1 MKTIDCFIPWQSD
14 EQVKGTLE
22 NLQAEPQVQSVNF
35 LREDGPGN
43 TRTIRYIAETATAP
57 YTLLYI
63 KYDTLQL
70 GYHALTRLL
79 TIAEDSQA
87 LMMYS
92 DHMTIG
98 ARSKE
103 QGTKENQKA
112 EQSSCSL
119 PPAPCPLIDY
129 QLGSVRDDFQMGSV
143 LLFRTEVLKE
153 YVAQENLHNYQF
165 AALYDLRL
173 FISRK
178 QLPLHIDE
186 FLYTEV
192 ERDTRLSG
200 EKQFDYV
207 DPRNRS
213 RQVEMERACTRHLRA
228 MNAYLHGDEYD
239 EVNLSEGEFA
249 VEASVI
255 IPVRNRERTI
265 EDAIRSALSQETS
278 FPFNVIV
285 IDNHS
290 TDGTTE
296 IIERVKSEELRVKSE
311 ELRVKNKSN
320 NPEDKSNSDSSLFT
334 LHSSL
339 QTSDS
344 SLFTL
349 HSSLIHL
356 IPDRN
361 DLGIGGCWNMA
372 VHHPQVGRFVVQL
385 DSDDLYSSPHTLQRM
400 VDAFYAE
407 GAAMVIGSYR
417 MCDFQLNTLPPGLID
432 HREWT
437 LQNGRNNALRI
448 NGLGAPRAFFTP
460 VLRELQIPN
469 TSYGED
475 YALGLMI
482 SRRYRIGRIFDE
494 VYLCRRWEG
503 NSDAALSQDK
513 INKNNTYKDHLR
525 TLEIKA
531 RQQLN
536 QLWQHIVTEEEID
549 AFFQKELQEWPEA
562 AERYKA
568 LEEVKSEELRVKNEN
583 NKQGSEGISD
593 SSLFT
598 LHSSL
603 QSSDSSLF
611 TLHSSFICQWNP
623 ARIVSTGAAID
634 KKSISER
641 PCFLC
646 DNNRPKEQHK
656 LMTEKHYQILVNP
669 YPILPQHF
677 TIPMRRHTPQSIYSS
692 FGTLRRMAWNMPKH
706 IVFYNGPLC
715 GASCPDHMHL
725 QAGSRGIVPLERDWT
740 MYEKNLRKL
749 YPLTGEQMASMEEAG
764 NVGSRPGLYLLEG
777 YACPVFVIRSLPA
790 ESDSI
795 LCQRVYKALPVVG
808 DEAEPRLNIVCWRQ
822 EGTSSRPDEIVTL
835 IFPRSKHRPDCYY
848 AEGKEQ
854 LMISPGAL
862 DMCGL
867 FITPREQDFKAL
879 TAEKA
884 AAILKEVTL
893 SEEELKP
900 IIESLSDKPQ
910 TTDPTQ
916 PPFKGEEFSPFKGEL
931 ERVRGWVGSSVSVGI
946 MKETA
951 IRFCMNNVYT
961 AKGNEVVGEQTAEYT
976 EGGIRWRDNVYQEL
990 TFRPQEESLPLK
1002 GVGGS
1007 FTLHGVTIGQRFHWE
1022 RQESQ
1027 TFQGILKLVVDEDK
1041 IVAINILPVEDYL
1054 TSVIS
1059 SEMKGS
1065 CSLEFLKAA
1074 AVISRSW
1081 LYAQMQRRQEKADGP
1096 APFFSFVK
1104 GEGESIRW
1112 YDREDHTIFDVCAD
1126 DHCQR
1131 YQGITR
1137 ASNPQV
1143 AEAVNATRGQVLMY
1157 EGKICD
1163 TRFGKCCGGQTNE
1176 YQYCWENIE
1185 VPYLRSVKDPFCNT
1199 HDTQILRQVLNDYDL
1214 ETRDFYEWTEELSQE
1229 DIHDRITAHLKMD
1242 LGPILALEIVEKGP
1256 GGHISK
1262 LRIVGKEKSFIVGK
1276 ELEIRRMLSA
1286 STLKSSAFTVETK
1299 NVRNSIPGRFILHGH
1314 GWGHGVGLCQI
1325 GAAVMGEQGYSYK
1338 KILKHYYTDVQITKL

>member
-1 MKTIDCFIPWQSD
+1 MLHIDCFIPWQSD
-14 EQVKGTLE
+14 EQAGETLE
-22 NLQAEPQVQSVNF
+22 SLKAEPQVQSVNF
-35 LREDGPGN
+35 LREEGPGN
-43 TRTIRYIAETATAP
+43 TRTIKRIAETATAP
-57 YTLLYI
+57 YTLLYC

-92 DHMTIG
+92 DHY
-98 ARSKE
+98 
-103 QGTKENQKA
+103 
-112 EQSSCSL
+112 SL
-119 PPAPCPLIDY
+119 SPDGERHAMPLIDY
-129 QLGSVRDDFQMGSV
+129 QLGSVRDDFQMGSL

-192 ERDTRLSG
+192 EHDTRLSG

-228 MNAYLHGDEYD
+228 LNAYLHGDEYD
-239 EVNLSEGEFA
+239 EVNFSEGEFA
-249 VEASVI
+249 VEASVV

-265 EDAIRSALSQETS
+265 RDAIRSVLEQETT
-278 FPFNVIV
+278 FPFNLIV
-285 IDNHS
+285 VDNGS

-296 IIERVKSEELRVKSE
+296 AIDEFSADERVIHII
-311 ELRVKNKSN
+311 
-320 NPEDKSNSDSSLFT
+320 PE
-334 LHSSL
+334 
-339 QTSDS
+339 
-344 SLFTL
+344 
-349 HSSLIHL
+349 
-356 IPDRN
+356 RN
-361 DLGIGGCWNMA
+361 DLGIGGCWNTA
-372 VHHPQVGRFVVQL
+372 VHHPLVGRFVVQL
-385 DSDDLYSSPHTLQRM
+385 DSDDLYSSPQTLQRM

-460 VLRELQIPN
+460 VLRALQIPN

-482 SRRYRIGRIFDE
+482 SRRYRIGRIYDE

-536 QLWQHIVTEEEID
+536 LLWQHKVTEEEIE
-549 AFFQKELQEWPEA
+549 AFFQKELQDWPEA

-568 LEEVKSEELRVKNEN
+568 LEEGVQTKELPLGEMMMAA
-583 NKQGSEGISD
+583 Q
-593 SSLFT
+593 F
-598 LHSSL
+598 
-603 QSSDSSLF
+603 
-611 TLHSSFICQWNP
+611 NP

-634 KKSISER
+634 KKTISER

-692 FGTLRRMAWNMPKH
+692 FGTLRKMAWDMPKH

-725 QAGSRGIVPLERDWT
+725 QAGSRGIAPLERDWT
-740 MYEKNLRKL
+740 MYEKGLRKL

-764 NVGSRPGLYLLEG
+764 NVGNRPGLYLLEG
-777 YACPVFVIRSLPA
+777 YACPVFVIRSLPT
-790 ESDSI
+790 ESDSL
-795 LCQRVYKALPVVG
+795 LCQRVYKALPVIG
-808 DEAEPRLNIVCWRQ
+808 DETEPRLNIVCWR
-822 EGTSSRPDEIVTL
+822 EKGTASRPDEIVTL

-854 LMISPGAL
+854 LLISPGAL

-884 AAILKEVTL
+884 ASILKEVTL

-900 IIESLSDKPQ
+900 IITQLTDKAEG
-910 TTDPTQ
+910 TATD
-916 PPFKGEEFSPFKGEL
+916 GEEKKDDMPAINQ
-931 ERVRGWVGSSVSVGI
+931 VVSVGI
-946 MKETA
+946 MKDTA
-951 IRFCMNNVYT
+951 IRFCMNSPYQ
-961 AKGNEVVGEQTAEYT
+961 AKGTEVTGEQIAEYT
-976 EGGIRWRDNVYQEL
+976 EGGIRWKDNVYQEL
-990 TFRPQEESLPLK
+990 TFRPQED
-1002 GVGGS
+1002 GAS
-1007 FTLHGVTIGQRFHWE
+1007 FTLHGVTIGQKFHWE

-1027 TFQGILKLVVDEDK
+1027 TFSGILKLVVDEDK

-1059 SEMKGS
+1059 SEMKSS

-1081 LYAQMQRRQEKADGP
+1081 LYAQMQRRQERAGQP
-1096 APFFSFVK
+1096 APFFTFVK

-1157 EGKICD
+1157 DGKVCD

-1185 VPYLRSVKDPFCNT
+1185 VPYLRSVKDPYCNT
-1199 HDTQILRQVLNDYDL
+1199 SDKKILRQVLNDYDL
-1214 ETRDFYEWTEELSQE
+1214 ETHDFYEWTEELSQE
-1229 DIHDRITAHLKMD
+1229 EIHERITSHLKMD
-1242 LGPILALEIVEKGP
+1242 LGPILGLEIVEKGP

-1262 LRIVGKEKSFIVGK
+1262 LRIVGKDKAFIIGK
-1276 ELEIRRMLSA
+1276 ELEIRRLLST
-1286 STLKSSAFTVETK
+1286 SHLKSSAFTIETK
-1299 NVRNSIPGRFILHGH
+1299 NVRGGIPGRFVLHGR

-1325 GAAVMGEQGYSYK
+1325 GAAVMGERGFSYK
-1338 KILKHYYTDVQITKL
+1338 QILKHYYTDVQIKRLS

>member
-1 MKTIDCFIPWQSD
+1 MNYIDCFIPWQND

-22 NLQAEPQVQSVNF
+22 NLTADPNVQSVNL

-43 TRTIRYIAETATAP
+43 TRTIKSIAEKATAP
-57 YTLLYI
+57 YTLLYT

-70 GYHALTRLL
+70 GYHALTRLI
-79 TIAEDSQA
+79 TIAEDSGA
-87 LMMYS
+87 LMIYS
-92 DHMTIG
+92 DHY
-98 ARSKE
+98 
-103 QGTKENQKA
+103 
-112 EQSSCSL
+112 SL
-119 PPAPCPLIDY
+119 TPALSEREGDESQQVPPPLEGKGEAFPLIDY

-143 LLFRTEVLKE
+143 LLFRTEALKA
-153 YVAQENLHNYQF
+153 YVSQENLHNYQF

-173 FISRK
+173 FISRE
-178 QLPLHIDE
+178 QLPLHVDE

-192 ERDTRLSG
+192 EHDTRLSG
-200 EKQFDYV
+200 QKQFDYV
-207 DPRNRS
+207 DPRNRN

-228 MNAYLHGDEYD
+228 LNAYLHGDEYD
-239 EVNLSEGEFA
+239 EVNFSEGEFA
-249 VEASVI
+249 VEASVV

-265 EDAIRSALSQETS
+265 RDAIRSVLEQETS
-278 FPFNVIV
+278 FPFNLIV
-285 IDNHS
+285 VDNGS

-296 IIERVKSEELRVKSE
+296 AIDEFAGDERV
-311 ELRVKNKSN
+311 
-320 NPEDKSNSDSSLFT
+320 
-334 LHSSL
+334 
-339 QTSDS
+339 
-344 SLFTL
+344 
-349 HSSLIHL
+349 IHI
-356 IPDRN
+356 IPNRN
-361 DLGIGGCWNMA
+361 DLGIGGCWNTA
-372 VHHPQVGRFVVQL
+372 VHHPLVGRFVVQL

-482 SRRYRIGRIFDE
+482 SRRYRIGRIYDE

-536 QLWQHIVTEEEID
+536 LLWQHNVTEEEIE
-549 AFFQKELQEWPEA
+549 AFFQKELEEWPEA

-568 LEEVKSEELRVKNEN
+568 LENVQTK
-583 NKQGSEGISD
+583 
-593 SSLFT
+593 T
-598 LHSSL
+598 LAWGQEAMPNVQCSM
-603 QSSDSSLF
+603 F
-611 TLHSSFICQWNP
+611 NVQWNP
-623 ARIVSTGAAID
+623 ARIVSTAASID

-677 TIPMRRHTPQSIYSS
+677 TIPMRRHRPQSIYSS
-692 FGTLRRMAWNMPKH
+692 FGTLRKMAWDMPKH

-740 MYEKNLRKL
+740 MYEKDLKKL

-790 ESDSI
+790 ESDSL
-795 LCQRVYKALPVVG
+795 LCQRVYKALPIVG
-808 DEAEPRLNIVCWRQ
+808 DESEPRLNIVCWRQ

-884 AAILKEVTL
+884 VSILQEVTL

-900 IIESLSDKPQ
+900 IIESLS
-910 TTDPTQ
+910 PTLS
-916 PPFKGEEFSPFKGEL
+916 KGEGEEFQHITPPLEGKGEA
-931 ERVRGWVGSSVSVGI
+931 VGSVSVGI
-946 MKETA
+946 MKDA
-951 IRFCMNNVYT
+951 VIRFCMNSPYQ
-961 AKGNEVVGEQTAEYT
+961 AKGNEVEGEQVAEYT
-976 EGGIRWRDNVYQEL
+976 DGGIRWQDNVYQEL
-990 TFRPQEESLPLK
+990 TFRGE
-1002 GVGGS
+1002 GS
-1007 FTLHGVTIGQRFHWE
+1007 FTLHNVTIGQKFHWE

-1027 TFQGILKLVVDEDK
+1027 TFSGILKLVVDEDK

-1059 SEMKGS
+1059 SEMKS
-1065 CSLEFLKAA
+1065 SSSLEFLKAA

-1081 LYAQMQRRQEKADGP
+1081 LYAQMQRRQERAGQP

-1104 GEGESIRW
+1104 GDGESIRW

-1137 ASNPQV
+1137 ASNPKV
-1143 AEAVNATRGQVLMY
+1143 IEAVNATRGQVLMY
-1157 EGKICD
+1157 DGKICD
-1163 TRFGKCCGGQTNE
+1163 TRFGKCCGGRTNE
-1176 YQYCWENIE
+1176 FQYCWENIE
-1185 VPYLRSVKDPFCNT
+1185 VPYLRSVQDPFCNT
-1199 HDTQILRQVLNDYDL
+1199 SDKKILRQVLNDYDL

-1229 DIHDRITAHLKMD
+1229 EIHDRICKHLKME
-1242 LGPILALEIVEKGP
+1242 LGPILGMEIVEKGP

-1262 LRIVGKEKSFIVGK
+1262 LRIVGQEKSFVVGK
-1276 ELEIRRMLSA
+1276 ELEIRRMLST
-1286 STLKSSAFTVETK
+1286 SHLKSSAFTVETK
-1299 NVRNSIPGRFILHGH
+1299 NVRNGVPGRFILHGR

-1338 KILKHYYTDVQITKL
+1338 QILKHYYTGAEISS

>member
-1 MKTIDCFIPWQSD
+1 MINCIDCFIPWQSD
-14 EQVKGTLE
+14 EQVRGTLE
-22 NLQAEPQVQSVNF
+22 SLQADPNVQSVNF
-35 LREDGPGN
+35 LREDN
-43 TRTIRYIAETATAP
+43 LSSTRTIKRIAETSTAP
-57 YTLLYI
+57 YTLLYT

-70 GYHALTRLL
+70 GFHALTRFL
-79 TIAEDSQA
+79 TIAEDSGA
-87 LMMYS
+87 LMMYA
-92 DHMTIG
+92 DHYKQPPSISPEGEKHKASARGGLEG
-98 ARSKE
+98 AV
-103 QGTKENQKA
+103 
-112 EQSSCSL
+112 
-119 PPAPCPLIDY
+119 PCPLTDY
-129 QLGSVRDDFQMGSV
+129 QLGSVRDDFEMGSV
-143 LLFRTEVLKE
+143 LFFRTEVLKE

-173 FISRK
+173 FISRL

-192 ERDTRLSG
+192 EHDTRLSG
-200 EKQFDYV
+200 QKQFDYV

-213 RQVEMERACTRHLRA
+213 RQEEMERACTRHLRA
-228 MNAYLHGDEYD
+228 LNAYLHGDEYD

-249 VEASVI
+249 VEASVV

-265 EDAIRSALSQETS
+265 EDAIRSALTQETS

-296 IIERVKSEELRVKSE
+296 VIERVKSEE
-311 ELRVKNKSN
+311 
-320 NPEDKSNSDSSLFT
+320 
-334 LHSSL
+334 
-339 QTSDS
+339 
-344 SLFTL
+344 
-349 HSSLIHL
+349 SSLIHI
-356 IPDRN
+356 IPERT
-361 DLGIGGCWNMA
+361 DLGIGDCWNLA
-372 VHHPQVGRFVVQL
+372 VHHPQAGRFVVQL

-407 GAAMVIGSYR
+407 GAAMVVGSYR
-417 MCDFQLNTLPPGLID
+417 MCDFHLNTLPPGLID

-460 VLRELQIPN
+460 VLREIQIPN

-482 SRRYRIGRIFDE
+482 SRRYRIARIFDE

-525 TLEIKA
+525 SLEIKA

-536 QLWQHIVTEEEID
+536 LLWQHEVTAEEVE
-549 AFFQKELQEWPEA
+549 AFFQKELQEWSEA

-568 LEEVKSEELRVKNEN
+568 LEEVKTKVLSNEERRTKSEESELPSAS
-583 NKQGSEGISD
+583 GSSIN

-603 QSSDSSLF
+603 LAQF
-611 TLHSSFICQWNP
+611 NP
-623 ARIVSTGAAID
+623 ARIVSTGASID

-677 TIPMRRHTPQSIYSS
+677 TIPMRRHKPQSIYSS

-706 IVFYNGPLC
+706 IIFYNGPLC

-740 MYEKNLRKL
+740 MYEKGLRKL

-764 NVGSRPGLYLLEG
+764 NVGNRPGLYILED

-790 ESDSI
+790 ESNSL
-795 LCQRVYKALPVVG
+795 LCQRVYKALPIVG
-808 DEAEPRLNIVCWRQ
+808 DETEPRLNIVCWRQ

-848 AEGKEQ
+848 AKGKNQ
-854 LMISPGAL
+854 MMVSPGAL

-867 FITPREQDFKAL
+867 FITPRQQDFKAL
-879 TAEKA
+879 TAERA
-884 AAILKEVTL
+884 AAILREVTL

-900 IIESLSDKPQ
+900 IIKNLS
-910 TTDPTQ
+910 PTLS
-916 PPFKGEEFSPFKGEL
+916 KEEGEESQSVTPPL
-931 ERVRGWVGSSVSVGI
+931 EGKVEAVSSVSVGI

-951 IRFCMNNVYT
+951 IHFCMNAPYQ
-961 AKGNEVVGEQTAEYT
+961 AKGNEVVGEQFAEYT
-976 EGGIRWRDNVYQEL
+976 EGGIRWNNNLYQEL
-990 TFRPQEESLPLK
+990 TFRPSLSQGE
-1002 GVGGS
+1002 GVASAALTSPFGGTGEAAS
-1007 FTLHGVTIGQRFHWE
+1007 FTLHDVTIGQRFHWE
-1022 RQESQ
+1022 RKESQ
-1027 TFQGILKLVVDEDK
+1027 TFSGILKLVVDEDK

-1059 SEMKGS
+1059 SEMKSS
-1065 CSLEFLKAA
+1065 CSLEFLKAS

-1081 LYAQMQRRQEKADGP
+1081 LYAQMQRRQEHAERTD
-1096 APFFSFVK
+1096 PFFSFVK
-1104 GEGESIRW
+1104 GDGESIRW

-1131 YQGITR
+1131 YQGITK
-1137 ASNPQV
+1137 ASNPRV

-1157 EGKICD
+1157 DGKICD
-1163 TRFGKCCGGQTNE
+1163 TRFGKCCGGRTNE
-1176 YQYCWENIE
+1176 FQYCWENIE

-1199 HDTQILRQVLNDYDL
+1199 SDRRILRQVLNDYDL
-1214 ETRDFYEWTEELSQE
+1214 ETHNFYEWTEELSQE
-1229 DIHDRITAHLKMD
+1229 EIHDRITKHLKME
-1242 LGPILALEIVEKGP
+1242 LGPILGMEIVEKGP

-1262 LRIVGKEKSFIVGK
+1262 LRIVGQEKSFIVGK
-1276 ELEIRRMLSA
+1276 ELEIRRMLST
-1286 STLKSSAFTVETK
+1286 SHLKSSAFTFETK
-1299 NVRNSIPGRFILHGH
+1299 NVRNGIPGRFILHGH

-1325 GAAVMGEQGYSYK
+1325 GAAVMGEQGYSYGE
-1338 KILKHYYTDVQITKL
+1338 ILKFYYTKAEIRTL

>member
-1 MKTIDCFIPWQSD
+1 MANRVDCFIPWQSD
-14 EQVKGTLE
+14 EQVKGTLDELLADE
-22 NLQAEPQVQSVNF
+22 NVKEVNF
-35 LREDGPGN
+35 LREEGIGS
-43 TRTIRYIAETATAP
+43 TKTIRFIAETATAP
-57 YTLLYI
+57 YTLLYC
-63 KYDTLQL
+63 KYDALQL

-87 LMMYS
+87 LMLFS
-92 DHMTIG
+92 DHYTLTPNG
-98 ARSKE
+98 ERRSM
-103 QGTKENQKA
+103 
-112 EQSSCSL
+112 
-119 PPAPCPLIDY
+119 PLISC

-200 EKQFDYV
+200 QKQFDYV

-213 RQVEMERACTRHLRA
+213 RQIEMERACTRHLRA
-228 MNAYLHGDEYD
+228 LNAYLHGDEYD
-239 EVNLSEGEFA
+239 EINLSEGEFA

-265 EDAIRSALSQETS
+265 RDAIRSVLEQETT
-278 FPFNVIV
+278 FPFNLIV
-285 IDNHS
+285 VDNGS
-290 TDGTTE
+290 ADGTTE
-296 IIERVKSEELRVKSE
+296 AIDEFSADERV
-311 ELRVKNKSN
+311 
-320 NPEDKSNSDSSLFT
+320 
-334 LHSSL
+334 
-339 QTSDS
+339 
-344 SLFTL
+344 
-349 HSSLIHL
+349 IHI

-385 DSDDLYSSPHTLQRM
+385 DSDDLYSSPQTLQRM

-437 LQNGRNNALRI
+437 LLNGRNNALRI

-482 SRRYRIGRIFDE
+482 SRRYRIGRIYDE
-494 VYLCRRWEG
+494 LYLCRRWEG

-536 QLWQHIVTEEEID
+536 LLWQHKVTEEELE

-568 LEEVKSEELRVKNEN
+568 LEEGVQTKELPLGEMMMAA
-583 NKQGSEGISD
+583 Q
-593 SSLFT
+593 F
-598 LHSSL
+598 
-603 QSSDSSLF
+603 
-611 TLHSSFICQWNP
+611 NP

-634 KKSISER
+634 KKTISER

-646 DNNRPKEQHK
+646 DNNRPKKQHK

-692 FGTLRRMAWNMPKH
+692 FGTLRKMAWDMPKH

-740 MYEKNLRKL
+740 MYEKGLRKL
-749 YPLTGEQMASMEEAG
+749 YPLTGEQTASMEEAG
-764 NVGSRPGLYLLEG
+764 NVGSRCGLYLLEG
-777 YACPVFVIRSLPA
+777 YACPVFVIRSLPT
-790 ESDSI
+790 ESDSL
-795 LCQRVYKALPVVG
+795 LCQRVYKALPVIG
-808 DEAEPRLNIVCWRQ
+808 DETEPRLNIVCWRQ
-822 EGTSSRPDEIVTL
+822 EGSASRPDEIVTL

-854 LMISPGAL
+854 LLISPGAL

-867 FITPREQDFKAL
+867 FITPREQDFEAL

-884 AAILKEVTL
+884 ASILKEVTL

-900 IIESLSDKPQ
+900 IITQLTDKAEG
-910 TTDPTQ
+910 TATD
-916 PPFKGEEFSPFKGEL
+916 GEEKKDDMPAINQ
-931 ERVRGWVGSSVSVGI
+931 VVSVGI
-946 MKETA
+946 MKDTA
-951 IRFCMNNVYT
+951 IRFCMNNPYQ
-961 AKGNEVVGEQTAEYT
+961 AKGTEVTGEQIAEYT
-976 EGGIRWRDNVYQEL
+976 EGGIRWKDNVYQEL
-990 TFRPQEESLPLK
+990 TFRPQEDAA
-1002 GVGGS
+1002 S
-1007 FTLHGVTIGQRFHWE
+1007 FTLHGVTIGQKFHWE

-1027 TFQGILKLVVDEDK
+1027 TFSGILKLVVDEDK

-1059 SEMKGS
+1059 SEMKSS

-1081 LYAQMQRRQEKADGP
+1081 LYAQMQRRQERAGQP

-1137 ASNPQV
+1137 ANNPKV
-1143 AEAVNATRGQVLMY
+1143 EEAVNATRGQVLMY
-1157 EGKICD
+1157 DGKICD

-1185 VPYLRSVKDPFCNT
+1185 VPYLRSVKDPYCNT
-1199 HDTQILRQVLNDYDL
+1199 SDKKILRQVLNDYDL

-1229 DIHDRITAHLKMD
+1229 EVHDRICKHLKME
-1242 LGPILALEIVEKGP
+1242 LGPIMGMEIVEKGP

-1262 LRIVGKEKSFIVGK
+1262 LRIVGKDKSFIVGK
-1276 ELEIRRMLSA
+1276 ELEIRRMLST

-1299 NVRNSIPGRFILHGH
+1299 NVRGGVPQRFVLHGR

-1338 KILKHYYTDVQITKL
+1338 KILKHYYTDVQIKRLS

>member
-1 MKTIDCFIPWQSD
+1 MLHIDCFIPWQSD
-14 EQVKGTLE
+14 EQAGETLE
-22 NLQAEPQVQSVNF
+22 SLKAEPQVQSVNF
-35 LREDGPGN
+35 LREEGPGN
-43 TRTIRYIAETATAP
+43 TRTIKRIAETATAP
-57 YTLLYI
+57 YTLLYC

-92 DHMTIG
+92 DHY
-98 ARSKE
+98 
-103 QGTKENQKA
+103 
-112 EQSSCSL
+112 SL
-119 PPAPCPLIDY
+119 SPDGERHAMPLIDY
-129 QLGSVRDDFQMGSV
+129 QLGSVRDDFQMGSL

-192 ERDTRLSG
+192 EHDTRLSG

-228 MNAYLHGDEYD
+228 LNAYLHGDEYD
-239 EVNLSEGEFA
+239 EVNFSEGEFA
-249 VEASVI
+249 VEASVV

-265 EDAIRSALSQETS
+265 RDAIRSVLEQETS
-278 FPFNVIV
+278 FPFNLIV
-285 IDNHS
+285 VDNGS

-296 IIERVKSEELRVKSE
+296 AIDEFKDDERV
-311 ELRVKNKSN
+311 
-320 NPEDKSNSDSSLFT
+320 
-334 LHSSL
+334 
-339 QTSDS
+339 
-344 SLFTL
+344 
-349 HSSLIHL
+349 IHVV
-356 IPDRN
+356 PDRD

-372 VHHPQVGRFVVQL
+372 VHHPLVGRFVVQL
-385 DSDDLYSSPHTLQRM
+385 DSDDLYSSPQTLQRM

-482 SRRYRIGRIFDE
+482 SRRYRIGRIYDE

-536 QLWQHIVTEEEID
+536 LLWQHKVTAEEIE
-549 AFFQKELQEWPEA
+549 AFFQKELQEWHEA

-568 LEEVKSEELRVKNEN
+568 LEEGVQTKELPLGET
-583 NKQGSEGISD
+583 
-593 SSLFT
+593 T
-598 LHSSL
+598 LAA
-603 QSSDSSLF
+603 
-611 TLHSSFICQWNP
+611 QWNP
-623 ARIVSTGAAID
+623 ARIVSTGASID

-692 FGTLRRMAWNMPKH
+692 FGTLRRMAWDMPKH

-740 MYEKNLRKL
+740 MYEKGLRKL

-764 NVGSRPGLYLLEG
+764 NVGNRPGLYLLEG
-777 YACPVFVIRSLPA
+777 YACPVFVIRSLPT
-790 ESDSI
+790 ESDSL
-795 LCQRVYKALPVVG
+795 LCQRVYKALPVIG
-808 DEAEPRLNIVCWRQ
+808 DETEPRLNIVCWR
-822 EGTSSRPDEIVTL
+822 EKGTASRPDEIVTL

-854 LMISPGAL
+854 LLISPGAL

-867 FITPREQDFKAL
+867 FITPREQDFETL

-884 AAILKEVTL
+884 ASILKEVTL

-900 IIESLSDKPQ
+900 IITQLTDKAEG
-910 TTDPTQ
+910 TATE
-916 PPFKGEEFSPFKGEL
+916 GEEKKDDMPAINQ
-931 ERVRGWVGSSVSVGI
+931 VVSVGI
-946 MKETA
+946 MKDTA
-951 IRFCMNNVYT
+951 IRFCMNSPYQ
-961 AKGNEVVGEQTAEYT
+961 AKGTEVTGEQIAEYT
-976 EGGIRWRDNVYQEL
+976 EGGIRWKDNVYQEL

-1007 FTLHGVTIGQRFHWE
+1007 FTLHGVTIGQKFHWE

-1027 TFQGILKLVVDEDK
+1027 TFSGILKLVVDEDK
-1041 IVAINILPVEDYL
+1041 IVAINILPIEDYL

-1059 SEMKGS
+1059 SEMKSS

-1081 LYAQMQRRQEKADGP
+1081 LYAQMQRRQERAGQP
-1096 APFFSFVK
+1096 APFFTFVK

-1157 EGKICD
+1157 DGKVCD

-1185 VPYLRSVKDPFCNT
+1185 VPYLRSVKDPYCNT
-1199 HDTQILRQVLNDYDL
+1199 SDKKILRQVLNDYDL
-1214 ETRDFYEWTEELSQE
+1214 ETHDFYEWTEELSQE
-1229 DIHDRITAHLKMD
+1229 EIHERITSHLKMD
-1242 LGPILALEIVEKGP
+1242 LGPILNLEIVEKGP

-1262 LRIVGKEKSFIVGK
+1262 LRIVGKDKAFIIGK
-1276 ELEIRRMLSA
+1276 ELEIRRLLST
-1286 STLKSSAFTVETK
+1286 SHLKSSAFTVETK
-1299 NVRNSIPGRFILHGH
+1299 NVRGGVPQRFVLHGR

-1325 GAAVMGEQGYSYK
+1325 GAAVMGERGFSYK
-1338 KILKHYYTDVQITKL
+1338 QILKHYYTDVQIKRLS

>member
-1 MKTIDCFIPWQSD
+1 MVNCIDCFIPWQSD

-22 NLQAEPQVQSVNF
+22 NLTADPNVQSVNL

-43 TRTIRYIAETATAP
+43 TLTIKRIAEKATAP
-57 YTLLYI
+57 YTLLYT

-70 GYHALTRLL
+70 GYHALTRLI

-87 LMMYS
+87 LMIYA
-92 DHMTIG
+92 DHYT
-98 ARSKE
+98 AHTKPS
-103 QGTKENQKA
+103 QGE
-112 EQSSCSL
+112 SSVHS
-119 PPAPCPLIDY
+119 PSEGTEMVSPMPLIDY

-143 LLFRTEVLKE
+143 LLFRTEVLKA
-153 YVAQENLHNYQF
+153 YVSQENLHNYQF

-178 QLPLHIDE
+178 QLPLHVDE

-192 ERDTRLSG
+192 EHDTRLSG
-200 EKQFDYV
+200 QKQFDYV

-228 MNAYLHGDEYD
+228 LNAYLHGDEYD
-239 EVNLSEGEFA
+239 EVNFSEGEFA
-249 VEASVI
+249 VEASVV

-265 EDAIRSALSQETS
+265 RDAIRSVLEQQTS
-278 FPFNVIV
+278 FPFNLIV
-285 IDNHS
+285 VDNGS

-296 IIERVKSEELRVKSE
+296 AIDEFGGDER
-311 ELRVKNKSN
+311 
-320 NPEDKSNSDSSLFT
+320 
-334 LHSSL
+334 
-339 QTSDS
+339 
-344 SLFTL
+344 
-349 HSSLIHL
+349 LIHV
-356 IPDRN
+356 IPERN
-361 DLGIGGCWNMA
+361 DLGIGGCWNTA
-372 VHHPQVGRFVVQL
+372 VHHPMVGRFVVQL
-385 DSDDLYSSPHTLQRM
+385 DSDDLYSSPQTLQRM
-400 VDAFYAE
+400 VDTFYAE

-417 MCDFQLNTLPPGLID
+417 MCDFHLNTLPPGLID

-460 VLRELQIPN
+460 VLRQLQIPN

-482 SRRYRIGRIFDE
+482 SRRYRIGRIYDE

-503 NSDAALSQDK
+503 NSDAALSQDR
-513 INKNNTYKDHLR
+513 INRNNTYKDHLR

-536 QLWQHIVTEEEID
+536 LLWQHKVTDEELE
-549 AFFQKELQEWPEA
+549 AFFQRELEEWPEA

-568 LEEVKSEELRVKNEN
+568 LEEVQTKELQAPANFPLAGSTSESPALKGEVWRGTV
-583 NKQGSEGISD
+583 
-593 SSLFT
+593 
-598 LHSSL
+598 
-603 QSSDSSLF
+603 
-611 TLHSSFICQWNP
+611 QWNP

-634 KKSISER
+634 RESISQR

-677 TIPMRRHTPQSIYSS
+677 TIPMRRHRPQSIYSS
-692 FGTLRRMAWNMPKH
+692 FATLRRMAWDMPEH

-740 MYEKNLRKL
+740 MYEKGLKKL

-764 NVGSRPGLYLLEG
+764 NVGSRPGLYLLQG
-777 YACPVFVIRSLPA
+777 YPCPVFVIRSLPA
-790 ESDSI
+790 ESDSL
-795 LCQRVYKALPVVG
+795 LCQRVYKALPIVG
-808 DEAEPRLNIVCWRQ
+808 DETEPRLNIVCWRQ
-822 EGTSSRPDEIVTL
+822 EGTSSHPDEIVTL

-848 AEGKEQ
+848 AEGGEQ

-867 FITPREQDFKAL
+867 FITPRQQDFQAL
-879 TAEKA
+879 TAERA
-884 AAILKEVTL
+884 TGILQEVTL
-893 SEEELKP
+893 SPEELKP
-900 IIESLSDKPQ
+900 IIEELTDLRSPELPLGGETDAASTGQDSDVSIKRSL
-910 TTDPTQ
+910 
-916 PPFKGEEFSPFKGEL
+916 EET
-931 ERVRGWVGSSVSVGI
+931 VSVGI
-946 MKETA
+946 MKDTV
-951 IRFCMNNVYT
+951 IRFCMNSPYQ
-961 AKGNEVVGEQTAEYT
+961 AKGSEVTGEQVAEYT
-976 EGGIRWRDNVYQEL
+976 DGGIRWRDNVYREL
-990 TFRPQEESLPLK
+990 TFRGE
-1002 GVGGS
+1002 GS
-1007 FTLHGVTIGQRFHWE
+1007 FTLRGVTIGQKFHWE

-1027 TFQGILKLVVDEDK
+1027 TFSGILKLVVDEDK

-1081 LYAQMQRRQEKADGP
+1081 LYAQMQHRQERAGQP

-1104 GEGESIRW
+1104 SEGESIRW

-1143 AEAVNATRGQVLMY
+1143 REAVNATRGQVLSY
-1157 EGKICD
+1157 DGRICD
-1163 TRFGKCCGGQTNE
+1163 TRFGKCCGGRTNE
-1176 YQYCWENIE
+1176 FQYCWENIE
-1185 VPYLRSVKDPFCNT
+1185 VPYLRSVEDPFCNT
-1199 HDTQILRQVLNDYDL
+1199 SDRKILRQVLNDYDL
-1214 ETRDFYEWTEELSQE
+1214 ETHDFYEWTEELTQE
-1229 DIHDRITAHLKMD
+1229 EAHGRICEHLKME
-1242 LGPILALEIVEKGP
+1242 LGPILGMEIVEKGP

-1262 LRIVGKEKSFIVGK
+1262 LRIVGGEKSFVVGK
-1276 ELEIRRMLSA
+1276 ELEIRRMLST

-1299 NVRNSIPGRFILHGH
+1299 QVRDGIPGRFILHGR

-1325 GAAVMGEQGYSYK
+1325 GAAVMGEQGYNYK
-1338 KILKHYYTDVQITKL
+1338 QILGHYYTGAKINEL

>member
-1 MKTIDCFIPWQSD
+1 MVKNTIDCFIPFESD
-14 EQVKGTLE
+14 EQVMGTMQ
-22 NLQAEPQVQSVNF
+22 NLQADSNVQSINF
-35 LREDGPGN
+35 LRDKNPFG
-43 TRTIRYIAETATAP
+43 TRAIRYIAETATAP
-57 YTLLYI
+57 YTLLYT

-92 DHMTIG
+92 DHYRPSPDLSLVGKG
-98 ARSKE
+98 ADTNKPVERDKVSTPLPTRERSGE
-103 QGTKENQKA
+103 G
-112 EQSSCSL
+112 
-119 PPAPCPLIDY
+119 PALEAVPLIDY

-153 YVAQENLHNYQF
+153 YVAQENLHNYQY
-165 AALYDLRL
+165 AGLYDLRL
-173 FISRK
+173 YISRK

-200 EKQFDYV
+200 QKQFDYV
-207 DPRNRS
+207 DPRNRA

-228 MNAYLHGDEYD
+228 LNAYLHGNEYD

-249 VEASVI
+249 VEASVV

-296 IIERVKSEELRVKSE
+296 IIERVKSEEF
-311 ELRVKNKSN
+311 RVKN
-320 NPEDKSNSDSSLFT
+320 
-334 LHSSL
+334 
-339 QTSDS
+339 
-344 SLFTL
+344 
-349 HSSLIHL
+349 LIHL

-437 LQNGRNNALRI
+437 LMNGRNNALRI

-460 VLRELQIPN
+460 VLRKLQIPN

-482 SRRYRIGRIFDE
+482 SRRYRIGRIYDE

-536 QLWQHIVTEEEID
+536 QLWQHKVTEEEID

-568 LEEVKSEELRVKNEN
+568 LEEQTLSRPLPYREKSSNH
-583 NKQGSEGISD
+583 QTIEGEKV
-593 SSLFT
+593 SSPLPARDRLGEGPT
-598 LHSSL
+598 
-603 QSSDSSLF
+603 
-611 TLHSSFICQWNP
+611 FIAQWNP

-692 FGTLRRMAWNMPKH
+692 FGTLRRMAWNMPRH

-725 QAGSRGIVPLERDWT
+725 QAGSRGVAPLERDWT
-740 MYEKNLRKL
+740 MYENKLRKL
-749 YPLTGEQMASMEEAG
+749 YPLTGEQTASMEEAG
-764 NVGSRPGLYLLEG
+764 NVGSRCGLYLLEG
-777 YACPVFVIRSLPA
+777 YPCPVFVIRSMPA

-795 LCQRVYKALPVVG
+795 LCQRVYKALPIVG

-822 EGTSSRPDEIVTL
+822 AGTASRPDEIVTL

-848 AEGKEQ
+848 AEGKDQ
-854 LMISPGAL
+854 LLVSPGAL

-867 FITPREQDFKAL
+867 IITPREQDFNAL

-884 AAILKEVTL
+884 ADILREVTL
-893 SEEELKP
+893 SEEDLKP
-900 IIESLSDKPQ
+900 IIEELTDKQAP
-910 TTDPTQ
+910 Q
-916 PPFKGEEFSPFKGEL
+916 PPSGGETGEGLPQKGDGGP
-931 ERVRGWVGSSVSVGI
+931 VVGRETVSVGI
-946 MKETA
+946 MKDTV
-951 IRFCMNNVYT
+951 IRFCINGTYQ
-961 AKGNEVVGEQTAEYT
+961 AKGTEVTGEQTAEYT
-976 EGGIRWRDNVYQEL
+976 EGGIRWKDNVYREL
-990 TFRPQEESLPLK
+990 TFRAMAGE
-1002 GVGGS
+1002 GGS
-1007 FTLHGVTIGQRFHWE
+1007 FTLHNVTIGRSFHWE

-1027 TFQGILKLVVDEDK
+1027 TFSGTLKLVVDEDK

-1054 TSVIS
+1054 KSVIS
-1059 SEMKGS
+1059 SEMKSS
-1065 CSLEFLKAA
+1065 CSLEFLKAS

-1081 LYAQMQRRQEKADGP
+1081 LYAQMQRRQEHAEQA

-1137 ASNPQV
+1137 QSDPRV
-1143 AEAVNATRGQVLMY
+1143 AEAVDATRGQVLTFD
-1157 EGKICD
+1157 GHICD
-1163 TRFGKCCGGQTNE
+1163 TRFGKCCGGRTNE
-1176 YQYCWENIE
+1176 FQYCWENIQ
-1185 VPYLRSVKDPFCNT
+1185 VPYLRSVADPFCNT
-1199 HDTQILRQVLNDYDL
+1199 SDTRILRQVLNDYDL
-1214 ETRDFYEWTEELSQE
+1214 ETHDFFEWTEELTQQE
-1229 DIHDRITAHLKMD
+1229 IHDRITEHLKAD
-1242 LGPILALEIVEKGP
+1242 LGPILALEPVESGP

-1262 LRIVGKEKSFIVGK
+1262 LRIVGQERSFVVGK
-1276 ELEIRRMLSA
+1276 ELEIRRMLST

-1299 NVRNSIPGRFILHGH
+1299 NVRGGVPGRFILHGH

-1325 GAAVMGEQGYSYK
+1325 GAAVMGEQGYNYRQ
-1338 KILKHYYTDVQITKL
+1338 ILRHYYTGARISPGNKLPARTT

>member
-1 MKTIDCFIPWQSD
+1 MANRVDCFIPWQSD
-14 EQVKGTLE
+14 EQVKGTLDELLADE
-22 NLQAEPQVQSVNF
+22 NVKEVNF
-35 LREDGPGN
+35 LREEGIGS
-43 TRTIRYIAETATAP
+43 TKTIRFIAETATAP
-57 YTLLYI
+57 YTLLYC
-63 KYDTLQL
+63 KYDALQL

-87 LMMYS
+87 LMLFS
-92 DHMTIG
+92 DHYTLTPNG
-98 ARSKE
+98 ERRSM
-103 QGTKENQKA
+103 
-112 EQSSCSL
+112 
-119 PPAPCPLIDY
+119 PLISC

-200 EKQFDYV
+200 QKQFDYV

-213 RQVEMERACTRHLRA
+213 RQIEMERACTRHLRA
-228 MNAYLHGDEYD
+228 LNAYLHGDEYD
-239 EVNLSEGEFA
+239 EINLSEGEFA

-265 EDAIRSALSQETS
+265 RDAIRSVLEQETT
-278 FPFNVIV
+278 FPFNLIV
-285 IDNHS
+285 VDNGS
-290 TDGTTE
+290 ADGTTE
-296 IIERVKSEELRVKSE
+296 AIDEFSADERV
-311 ELRVKNKSN
+311 
-320 NPEDKSNSDSSLFT
+320 
-334 LHSSL
+334 
-339 QTSDS
+339 
-344 SLFTL
+344 
-349 HSSLIHL
+349 IHI

-385 DSDDLYSSPHTLQRM
+385 DSDDLYSSPQTLQRM

-437 LQNGRNNALRI
+437 LLNGRNNALRI

-482 SRRYRIGRIFDE
+482 SRRYRIGRIYDE
-494 VYLCRRWEG
+494 LYLCRRWEG

-536 QLWQHIVTEEEID
+536 LLWQHKVTEEELE

-568 LEEVKSEELRVKNEN
+568 LEEGVQTKELPLGEMMMAA
-583 NKQGSEGISD
+583 Q
-593 SSLFT
+593 F
-598 LHSSL
+598 
-603 QSSDSSLF
+603 
-611 TLHSSFICQWNP
+611 NP

-634 KKSISER
+634 KKTISER

-692 FGTLRRMAWNMPKH
+692 FGTLRKMAWDMPKH

-740 MYEKNLRKL
+740 MYEKGLRKL
-749 YPLTGEQMASMEEAG
+749 YPLTGEQTASMEEAG
-764 NVGSRPGLYLLEG
+764 NVGSRCGLYLLEG
-777 YACPVFVIRSLPA
+777 YACPVFVIRSLPT
-790 ESDSI
+790 ESDSL
-795 LCQRVYKALPVVG
+795 LCQRVYKALPVIG
-808 DEAEPRLNIVCWRQ
+808 DETEPRLNIVCWRQ
-822 EGTSSRPDEIVTL
+822 EGSASRPDEIVTL

-854 LMISPGAL
+854 LLISPGAL

-867 FITPREQDFKAL
+867 FITPREQDFEAL

-884 AAILKEVTL
+884 ASILKEVTL

-900 IIESLSDKPQ
+900 IITQLTDKAEG
-910 TTDPTQ
+910 TATD
-916 PPFKGEEFSPFKGEL
+916 GEEKKDDMPAINQ
-931 ERVRGWVGSSVSVGI
+931 VVSVGI
-946 MKETA
+946 MKDTA
-951 IRFCMNNVYT
+951 IRFCMNNPYQ
-961 AKGNEVVGEQTAEYT
+961 AKGTEVTGEQIAEYT
-976 EGGIRWRDNVYQEL
+976 EGGIRWKDNVYQEL
-990 TFRPQEESLPLK
+990 TFRPQEDAA
-1002 GVGGS
+1002 S
-1007 FTLHGVTIGQRFHWE
+1007 FTLHGVTIGQKFHWE

-1027 TFQGILKLVVDEDK
+1027 TFSGILKLVVDEDK

-1059 SEMKGS
+1059 SEMKSS

-1081 LYAQMQRRQEKADGP
+1081 LYAQMQRRQERAGQP

-1137 ASNPQV
+1137 ANNPKV
-1143 AEAVNATRGQVLMY
+1143 EEAVNATRGQVLMY
-1157 EGKICD
+1157 DGKICD

-1185 VPYLRSVKDPFCNT
+1185 VPYLRSVKDPYCNT
-1199 HDTQILRQVLNDYDL
+1199 SDKKILRQVLNDYDL

-1229 DIHDRITAHLKMD
+1229 EVHDRICKHLKME
-1242 LGPILALEIVEKGP
+1242 LGPIMGMEIVEKGP

-1262 LRIVGKEKSFIVGK
+1262 LRIVGKEKEFVVGK
-1276 ELEIRRMLSA
+1276 ELEIRRMLST

-1299 NVRNSIPGRFILHGH
+1299 NVRGGVPQRFILHGR

-1325 GAAVMGEQGYSYK
+1325 GAAVMGERGFSYK
-1338 KILKHYYTDVQITKL
+1338 QILKHYYTDVQIKRLS

>member
-103 QGTKENQKA
+103 QGAKENQEA

-228 MNAYLHGDEYD
+228 LNAYLHGDEYD

-296 IIERVKSEELRVKSE
+296 IIERVKSE

-536 QLWQHIVTEEEID
+536 QLWQHIVTEEEIE

-568 LEEVKSEELRVKNEN
+568 LEEVKSEELRVKSEELRVKNES

-593 SSLFT
+593 SSFFT

-854 LMISPGAL
+854 LLISPGAL

-916 PPFKGEEFSPFKGEL
+916 PPLKGEEFSPFKGEL

-1007 FTLHGVTIGQRFHWE
+1007 FTLHDVTIGQRFHWE

-1081 LYAQMQRRQEKADGP
+1081 LHAQMQRRQEKADGP

-1199 HDTQILRQVLNDYDL
+1199 HDKKILSQVLNDYDL

-1338 KILKHYYTDVQITKL
+1338 KILKHYYTDAQITKL

>member
-1 MKTIDCFIPWQSD
+1 MVNCIDCFIPWQSD
-14 EQVKGTLE
+14 EQVKETLE
-22 NLQAEPQVQSVNF
+22 SLKADENVQSVNF
-35 LREDGPGN
+35 LREEGHGS
-43 TRTIRYIAETATAP
+43 TKTIRFIAETATAP
-57 YTLLYI
+57 YTLLYC

-103 QGTKENQKA
+103 QGTRENQEA
-112 EQSSCSL
+112 EQSSRPL

-129 QLGSVRDDFQMGSV
+129 QLGSVRDDFQMGSL

-228 MNAYLHGDEYD
+228 LNAYLHGDEYD
-239 EVNLSEGEFA
+239 EVNFSEGEFA
-249 VEASVI
+249 VEASVV

-265 EDAIRSALSQETS
+265 RDAIRSVLEQETT
-278 FPFNVIV
+278 FPFNLIV
-285 IDNHS
+285 VDNGS

-296 IIERVKSEELRVKSE
+296 AIDEFSADERV
-311 ELRVKNKSN
+311 
-320 NPEDKSNSDSSLFT
+320 
-334 LHSSL
+334 
-339 QTSDS
+339 
-344 SLFTL
+344 
-349 HSSLIHL
+349 IHI

-361 DLGIGGCWNMA
+361 DLGIGGCWNTA
-372 VHHPQVGRFVVQL
+372 VHHPLVGRFVVQL
-385 DSDDLYSSPHTLQRM
+385 DSDDLYSSPQTLQRM

-482 SRRYRIGRIFDE
+482 SRRYRIGRIYDE

-536 QLWQHIVTEEEID
+536 LLWQHKVTEEEIE
-549 AFFQKELQEWPEA
+549 AFFQKELQDWPEA

-568 LEEVKSEELRVKNEN
+568 LEEGVQTKELPLGE
-583 NKQGSEGISD
+583 
-593 SSLFT
+593 T
-598 LHSSL
+598 MMAA
-603 QSSDSSLF
+603 
-611 TLHSSFICQWNP
+611 QWNP

-634 KKSISER
+634 KKTISER

-692 FGTLRRMAWNMPKH
+692 FGTLRKMAWDMPKH

-725 QAGSRGIVPLERDWT
+725 QAGSRGIAPLERDWT
-740 MYEKNLRKL
+740 MYEKGLRKL

-764 NVGSRPGLYLLEG
+764 NVGNRPGLYLLEG
-777 YACPVFVIRSLPA
+777 YACPVFVIRSLPT
-790 ESDSI
+790 ESDSL
-795 LCQRVYKALPVVG
+795 LCQRVYKALPVIG
-808 DEAEPRLNIVCWRQ
+808 DETEPRLNIVCWRQ

-848 AEGKEQ
+848 AENNKQ
-854 LMISPGAL
+854 LLISPGAL

-867 FITPREQDFKAL
+867 FITPRQQDFEAL

-884 AAILKEVTL
+884 ASILKEVTL

-900 IIESLSDKPQ
+900 IIAQLTDKP
-910 TTDPTQ
+910 
-916 PPFKGEEFSPFKGEL
+916 EESVIEE
-931 ERVRGWVGSSVSVGI
+931 ERKDDMQAINQHVSVGI
-946 MKETA
+946 MKDTT
-951 IRFCMNNVYT
+951 IRFCMNNPYQ
-961 AKGNEVVGEQTAEYT
+961 AKGTEVTGEQIAEYT
-976 EGGIRWRDNVYQEL
+976 EGGIRWKDNVYQEL
-990 TFRPQEESLPLK
+990 TFRPQEDAA
-1002 GVGGS
+1002 S
-1007 FTLHGVTIGQRFHWE
+1007 FTLHGVTIGQKFHWE

-1027 TFQGILKLVVDEDK
+1027 TFSGILKLVVDEDK

-1059 SEMKGS
+1059 SEMKSS

-1081 LYAQMQRRQEKADGP
+1081 LYAQMQRRQERAGQP
-1096 APFFSFVK
+1096 APFFTFVK
-1104 GEGESIRW
+1104 GDGESIRW

-1157 EGKICD
+1157 DGKVCD

-1176 YQYCWENIE
+1176 YKYCWENIE
-1185 VPYLRSVKDPFCNT
+1185 VPYLRSVKDPYCNT
-1199 HDTQILRQVLNDYDL
+1199 NDTQILRQVLNDYDL

-1229 DIHDRITAHLKMD
+1229 EVHERITSHLKMD
-1242 LGPILALEIVEKGP
+1242 LGPILGFEIVEKGP

-1262 LRIVGKEKSFIVGK
+1262 LRIVGKDKAFIIGK
-1276 ELEIRRMLSA
+1276 ELEIRRLLST
-1286 STLKSSAFTVETK
+1286 SHLKSSAFTVETK
-1299 NVRNSIPGRFILHGH
+1299 NVRNGVPGRFVLHGR

-1325 GAAVMGEQGYSYK
+1325 GAAVMGERGFSYK
-1338 KILKHYYTDVQITKL
+1338 EILKHYYTDVQIKRLS

>member
-1 MKTIDCFIPWQSD
+1 MKHIDCFIPWQSD
-14 EQVKGTLE
+14 EQVKGTLDCLE
-22 NLQAEPQVQSVNF
+22 AEPQVQSVNF
-35 LREDGPGN
+35 LREEGPGN
-43 TRTIRYIAETATAP
+43 TKTIRFIAETATAP
-57 YTLLYI
+57 YTLLYC

-92 DHMTIG
+92 DHYQVKSEESRVKNIIEPL
-98 ARSKE
+98 R
-103 QGTKENQKA
+103 
-112 EQSSCSL
+112 
-119 PPAPCPLIDY
+119 LIDY

-192 ERDTRLSG
+192 EHDTRLSG
-200 EKQFDYV
+200 QKQFDYV

-228 MNAYLHGDEYD
+228 LNAYLHGDEYD
-239 EVNLSEGEFA
+239 EVNFSEGEFA

-265 EDAIRSALSQETS
+265 EDAIRSALTQEAS

-296 IIERVKSEELRVKSE
+296 AIERVKSE
-311 ELRVKNKSN
+311 
-320 NPEDKSNSDSSLFT
+320 D
-334 LHSSL
+334 
-339 QTSDS
+339 
-344 SLFTL
+344 
-349 HSSLIHL
+349 SSLIHL
-356 IPDRN
+356 IPDRD
-361 DLGIGGCWNMA
+361 DLGIGGCWNLA

-400 VDAFYAE
+400 VDAFYDE

-437 LQNGRNNALRI
+437 LHNGRNNALRI

-482 SRRYRIGRIFDE
+482 SRRYRIGRIYDE
-494 VYLCRRWEG
+494 MYLCRRWEG

-513 INKNNTYKDHLR
+513 INRNNTYKDHLR

-536 QLWQHIVTEEEID
+536 LLWQHKVTEEELD
-549 AFFQKELQEWPEA
+549 AFFQKELEEWHEA

-568 LEEVKSEELRVKNEN
+568 LEEGVQTKELAIGEMM
-583 NKQGSEGISD
+583 
-593 SSLFT
+593 LAA
-598 LHSSL
+598 
-603 QSSDSSLF
+603 
-611 TLHSSFICQWNP
+611 QWNP
-623 ARIVSTGAAID
+623 ARIVSTGASID

-692 FGTLRRMAWNMPKH
+692 FGTLRRMAWDLPKH

-740 MYEKNLRKL
+740 MYEKGLRKL

-790 ESDSI
+790 ESDSL
-795 LCQRVYKALPVVG
+795 LCQRVYKALPIMG
-808 DEAEPRLNIVCWRQ
+808 DETEPRLNIVCWRQ
-822 EGTSSRPDEIVTL
+822 EGATSRPDEIVTL

-848 AEGKEQ
+848 AEGREQ
-854 LMISPGAL
+854 LLISPGAL

-867 FITPREQDFKAL
+867 FITPREQDFETL

-884 AAILKEVTL
+884 ADILREVTL

-900 IIESLSDKPQ
+900 IIAQL
-910 TTDPTQ
+910 TDIQ
-916 PPFKGEEFSPFKGEL
+916 PPSDSPEEEKQKASPSRGGMGETP
-931 ERVRGWVGSSVSVGI
+931 VSVGI
-946 MKETA
+946 MKNTV
-951 IRFCMNNVYT
+951 IRFCMNNIYA

-990 TFRPQEESLPLK
+990 TFRPQEDAA
-1002 GVGGS
+1002 S
-1007 FTLHGVTIGQRFHWE
+1007 FTLHGVTIGQKFHWE

-1027 TFQGILKLVVDEDK
+1027 TFSGILKLVVDEDK

-1059 SEMKGS
+1059 SEMKSS

-1081 LYAQMQRRQEKADGP
+1081 LYAQMQRRQERAGQP

-1157 EGKICD
+1157 DGKICD

-1199 HDTQILRQVLNDYDL
+1199 NDTQILRQVLNDYDL
-1214 ETRDFYEWTEELSQE
+1214 ETHDFYEWTEELAQE
-1229 DIHDRITAHLKMD
+1229 EVHDRVCKHLKME
-1242 LGPILALEIVEKGP
+1242 LGPILAMEIVEKGP

-1262 LRIVGKEKSFIVGK
+1262 LRIVGKEKSFVVGK
-1276 ELEIRRMLSA
+1276 ELEIRRMLST
-1286 STLKSSAFTVETK
+1286 STLKSSAFTVETR
-1299 NVRNSIPGRFILHGH
+1299 NVRDGIPGRFILHGR

-1338 KILKHYYTDVQITKL
+1338 QILKHYYTNVEISS